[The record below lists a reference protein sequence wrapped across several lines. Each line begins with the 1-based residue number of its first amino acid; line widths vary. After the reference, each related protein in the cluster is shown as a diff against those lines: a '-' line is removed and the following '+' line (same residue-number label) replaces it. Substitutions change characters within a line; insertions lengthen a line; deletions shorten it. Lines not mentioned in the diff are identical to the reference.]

1 MSIAERVRVLIVD
14 DDAGVRAFVRDAL
27 ERNGYVT
34 LEASDGEEALKI
46 ARRVELEAAIIDVV
60 LPGISG
66 YEVCRSLQAGSRTS
80 PRVLFI
86 SGERT
91 DALDRAAGIYLGG
104 DDYLVKPFA
113 AEELIARL
121 KRLLRAT
128 SPGNQNQRNGT
139 PLSRRELEILHL
151 LASGMRQN
159 EIAAKLVVSP
169 KTVASHIRNLLDKL
183 GARNPPQAVAEAIHR
198 RLLD

>member
-1 MSIAERVRVLIVD
+1 LQRERSR
-14 DDAGVRAFVRDAL
+14 RR
-27 ERNGYVT
+27 ERNGYSA
-34 LEASDGEEALKI
+34 LEARDGEEALKI
-46 ARRVELEAAIIDVV
+46 AGRVELEAAVIDVV

-66 YEVCRSLQAGSRTS
+66 YELCRSLRASERYNPG
-80 PRVLFI
+80 VLFI
-86 SGERT
+86 SGERA

-121 KRLLRAT
+121 KRLQRR
-128 SPGNQNQRNGT
+128 SPAGREHGQRNGAS
-139 PLSRRELEILHL
+139 LSRRELEILHL

-198 RLLD
+198 HLLD